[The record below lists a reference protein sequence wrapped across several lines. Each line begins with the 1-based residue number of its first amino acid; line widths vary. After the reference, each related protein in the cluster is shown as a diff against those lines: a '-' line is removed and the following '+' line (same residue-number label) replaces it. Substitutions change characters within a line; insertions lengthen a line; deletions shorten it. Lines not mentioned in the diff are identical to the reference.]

1 MTLIEQIKSF
11 FPNINQSPR
20 LLDALLAVVQ
30 KTNITKGTVLLKEG
44 DYIQFI
50 PLVLQGLIKVYKEVE
65 QGNELLL
72 YYIAPGETCIM
83 SVLTYAKNES
93 STVKAVVEENSEV
106 LLIPAQ
112 EAQEIGEK
120 FPNWNQFM
128 YALFSMKY
136 EGLLYTIEVLTFSRK
151 DRLLREYL
159 QRESRLKRTKTIRKT
174 HQEIALELGASR
186 EGISRLLKK
195 MEQDQ
200 EVVLGQG
207 AIKVLY

>member
-83 SVLTYAKNES
+83 S
-93 STVKAVVEENSEV
+93 
-106 LLIPAQ
+106 
-112 EAQEIGEK
+112 
-120 FPNWNQFM
+120 
-128 YALFSMKY
+128 
-136 EGLLYTIEVLTFSRK
+136 
-151 DRLLREYL
+151 
-159 QRESRLKRTKTIRKT
+159 
-174 HQEIALELGASR
+174 
-186 EGISRLLKK
+186 
-195 MEQDQ
+195 
-200 EVVLGQG
+200 
-207 AIKVLY
+207 